1 MAVRRELVYDER
13 GGFAAADKLMPVNE
27 TTQQMTTHG
36 ETKRRAE
43 RARPLIRLGVALFYT
58 ARLSMRLS
66 PDTAVCYTVA
76 SLVVPF
82 QLPFRSPLVP
92 RKDMRFVL
100 QCQ

>member
-1 MAVRRELVYDER
+1 MAKRT
-13 GGFAAADKLMPVNE
+13 AA
-27 TTQQMTTHG
+27 
-36 ETKRRAE
+36 RE

-58 ARLSMRLS
+58 ARQTLVLS

-100 QCQ
+100 QYQLAMYGCLSSAELKRKRTFRQGCTEQLRCP